1 MKIVIPDKIALDD
14 KSRRKLESIPGIKI
28 FDDIVNDPKIII
40 ERIKDAE
47 LVSANYI
54 DLTAEIINSSPN
66 LKYII
71 SPAVG
76 FDWIDVEAA
85 KKNGV
90 KILNCPTFNTRAVAE
105 HAIALMFAVSR
116 QIVLANNSI
125 LEGKFDSTAFLGT
138 EVYGKT
144 MVCVGHGNIGSKII
158 TLSQGLGMNTDFI
171 DSTTSDKDFDNKLS
185 KADVLVISVPLNEK
199 TKGLINKH
207 RISLLKPKSI
217 VINVA
222 RGLIIDQD
230 ALYQALE
237 QKLIYGAG
245 IDTFPDDQTIKI
257 ANENISKFARLPN
270 VVSTPHMAFNTVE
283 SIDRLGDEFLADIES
298 CVSGKPINIVN

>member
-1 MKIVIPDKIALDD
+1 
-14 KSRRKLESIPGIKI
+14 
-28 FDDIVNDPKIII
+28 
-40 ERIKDAE
+40 

-85 KKNGV
+85 NKNGV

-144 MVCVGHGNIGSKII
+144 LVCVGYGNIGSKII
-158 TLSQGLGMNTDFI
+158 TLAQGLGMITDFI
-171 DSTTSDKDFDNKLS
+171 DSTTSDEDFDKKIS
-185 KADVLVISVPLNEK
+185 TADVLVISVPLNEK